1 MESKELMEAIVQ
13 ILDSK
18 KADDIRAIRIGD
30 LTIIADYFVIAA
42 GSSNTQVK
50 MLADE
55 VEYQLSQ
62 KGIKPMRPKVTV
74 RKTGSCWIIPA
85 LWSISSCGR
94 PESFII
100 WNVCGRMA
108 SRSISLTSSR
118 QTDFLQICGG
128 FPDKGMIKKHEQH
141 LRFSGH

>member
-1 MESKELMEAIVQ
+1 MESKELMEAVVQ

-62 KGIKPMRPKVTV
+62 
-74 RKTGSCWIIPA
+74 
-85 LWSISSCGR
+85 
-94 PESFII
+94 
-100 WNVCGRMA
+100 
-108 SRSISLTSSR
+108 
-118 QTDFLQICGG
+118 
-128 FPDKGMIKKHEQH
+128 
-141 LRFSGH
+141 

>member
-1 MESKELMEAIVQ
+1 MESKELMESIVQ

-42 GSSNTQVK
+42 GTSNTQVK

-62 KGIKPMRPKVTV
+62 KGIHPHAMEGYR
-74 RKTGSCWIIPA
+74 SENWIVLDYSDVVVHVFLRETREFYNLER
-85 LWSISSCGR
+85 LWADGEQVDIS
-94 PESFII
+94 
-100 WNVCGRMA
+100 
-108 SRSISLTSSR
+108 
-118 QTDFLQICGG
+118 
-128 FPDKGMIKKHEQH
+128 H
-141 LRFSGH
+141 LLKNN

>member
-1 MESKELMEAIVQ
+1 MESKELMEAVVQ

-62 KGIKPMRPKVTV
+62 KGIKPHATEGYR
-74 RKTGSCWIIPA
+74 SESWIVLDYSGVVVHVFLRETREFYNLER
-85 LWSISSCGR
+85 LWADGEQIDIS
-94 PESFII
+94 
-100 WNVCGRMA
+100 
-108 SRSISLTSSR
+108 
-118 QTDFLQICGG
+118 
-128 FPDKGMIKKHEQH
+128 H
-141 LRFSGH
+141 LLKAN

>member
-1 MESKELMEAIVQ
+1 MVTENESKELMEAVVQ

-62 KGIKPMRPKVTV
+62 KGIKPHATKVTV
-74 RKTGSCWIIPA
+74 RRTGLCWIIPA
-85 LWSISSCGR
+85 SWSTSSCGR

-100 WNVCGRMA
+100 WSVSGQMGN
-108 SRSISLTSSR
+108 RSISLISSR
-118 QTDFLQICGG
+118 AN
-128 FPDKGMIKKHEQH
+128 
-141 LRFSGH
+141 